1 MNQFGIGQG
10 NPEEHFRD
18 LKDEAAS
25 LVELEETGAASGHA
39 GARYLDGSGC
49 FSCVEISK
57 NCKVPPNIKI
67 SIIVIMLTRL
77 RGFLHGDCK
86 DPVNGETACICDTVP
101 VIIRTYIVF
110 VFV

>member
-10 NPEEHFRD
+10 SPEEHFRD
-18 LKDEAAS
+18 LKDEAAY

-39 GARYLDGSGC
+39 GARYGPGYL
-49 FSCVEISK
+49 SCMEISK
-57 NCKVPPNIKI
+57 NCKLPPNIKI

-101 VIIRTYIVF
+101 VIIRT
-110 VFV
+110 

>member
-25 LVELEETGAASGHA
+25 LVELEAIGAASGHA
-39 GARYLDGSGC
+39 GARYLDPD
-49 FSCVEISK
+49 VLVAWKYQKTAITTK
-57 NCKVPPNIKI
+57 NIKI

>member
-1 MNQFGIGQG
+1 MNQFGLGQVS
-10 NPEEHFRD
+10 PEEHLRD

-25 LVELEETGAASGHA
+25 PVDLEATGAASGHA
-39 GARYLDGSGC
+39 GARYLDPD
-49 FSCVEISK
+49 VLVAWKYQKTAITTK
-57 NCKVPPNIKI
+57 NIKI

-101 VIIRTYIVF
+101 VIIRM
-110 VFV
+110 